1 MAKTQNVSLEY
12 AFFEV
17 LRDYYRYN
25 KGKIKRNYT
34 DLTRKFLNYND
45 KEINPNAYLRT
56 PQFEALEMYV
66 FIKEFFDNK
75 DVASMFKDYMDK
87 TGFFS
92 EDSFYVDKTLQDGQ
106 LTFMRI
112 GAEEHQAVFKEM
124 KKVKENYPNYIYAL
138 TMGLGKTTL
147 MATCIFYEFLV
158 ANKNPKDK
166 RFIHNALVFAP
177 DKTVLESLRE
187 IVTLDKT
194 LVVPPEYARVLDT
207 NIKFHFLEDTGTTL
221 NTLDNSS
228 FNIIISNTQKIIVK
242 KKHKD
247 DSAAT
252 KLFSMGSST
261 ESSSALDDIL
271 KDVYGDNDIQPD
283 DLIFNQRYKKL
294 CRLQQIGIYVD
305 EAHHLFGQE
314 LEKSLH
320 NKTTDTS
327 LRSTINLLASELERN
342 GTSVVGCYNYTGTP
356 YVKNKVLPEVV
367 YSYGLKNAI
376 SMGYLKEVGL
386 LRSTEKIKSE
396 DFLRNAITEFWN
408 THKDKTYEG
417 LPAKMAI
424 FASRIAEITDEVQ
437 PAVEQICSELGIP
450 YDKILVNVGDDK
462 VTKSEDLRDFN
473 NLDTVGT
480 SGSQKQII
488 LLVDKGREGWNCR
501 SLFAVAMYRSPKSK
515 VFVLQATMRCL
526 RQITDT
532 QQEAMVFLSK
542 ENEEILNEE
551 LSQNFAVTIDE
562 LKGNKTNKKIPCEVR
577 VAPPPKSYTIKTV
590 RHKYSLT
597 EKEYSSPVD
606 YGLAELDCS
615 KYESFV
621 YEKRGLSV
629 DTQMKKMNADDLRTV
644 KKFSKLMLVAEIAK
658 YLNIKCTLVSK
669 ILDESVDGIDLI
681 LDKVNQYND
690 ILYDEIIPSTF
701 KALFDEKVEVITE
714 DKEIVLLREPKDKG
728 YYTFSALPD
737 LVIRKDDVE
746 MQQYKD
752 RSFHADTYCFDS
764 RPEKECFLQ
773 YLMNDKKVK
782 NVYFTGMFTA
792 NQGDL
797 SIPYYDPETKR
808 MRNYYPDFLAEMT
821 DGTIQLIEVKG
832 DNKIDDIVVKA
843 KASAAREI
851 AMESRMDYIIYAGS
865 RLMSEN
871 VLTSE
876 LQNGSFPQ
884 NRFDHVQ
891 KSLDGLNE

>member
-17 LRDYYRYN
+17 LRDYYHYN

-92 EDSFYVDKTLQDGQ
+92 DDSFYVDRTFRYGQ
-106 LTFMRI
+106 LSMIRE
-112 GAEEHQAVFKEM
+112 GAENYQAVFKEM

-194 LVVPPEYARVLDT
+194 LIVPPEYARVLDT

-252 KLFSMGSST
+252 RLFSMSNASD
-261 ESSSALDDIL
+261 SSSELDDIL

-294 CRLQQIGIYVD
+294 CRLEQIGIYVD
-305 EAHHLFGQE
+305 EAHHLFGND

-320 NKTTDTS
+320 SKSSDTS
-327 LRSTINLLASELERN
+327 LRSTINLLAAELERN

-386 LRSTEKIKSE
+386 LRSTENIKNE

-437 PAVEQICSELGIP
+437 PIVEQICSELGIP
-450 YDKILVNVGDDK
+450 NDKILVNVGDEK
-462 VTKSEDLRDFN
+462 VTRRGYQQIRSAVCGEGASEKSAKRLR
-473 NLDTVGT
+473 
-480 SGSQKQII
+480 
-488 LLVDKGREGWNCR
+488 R
-501 SLFAVAMYRSPKSK
+501 
-515 VFVLQATMRCL
+515 
-526 RQITDT
+526 
-532 QQEAMVFLSK
+532 
-542 ENEEILNEE
+542 
-551 LSQNFAVTIDE
+551 
-562 LKGNKTNKKIPCEVR
+562 
-577 VAPPPKSYTIKTV
+577 
-590 RHKYSLT
+590 
-597 EKEYSSPVD
+597 
-606 YGLAELDCS
+606 
-615 KYESFV
+615 
-621 YEKRGLSV
+621 
-629 DTQMKKMNADDLRTV
+629 
-644 KKFSKLMLVAEIAK
+644 
-658 YLNIKCTLVSK
+658 
-669 ILDESVDGIDLI
+669 
-681 LDKVNQYND
+681 
-690 ILYDEIIPSTF
+690 
-701 KALFDEKVEVITE
+701 
-714 DKEIVLLREPKDKG
+714 
-728 YYTFSALPD
+728 
-737 LVIRKDDVE
+737 
-746 MQQYKD
+746 
-752 RSFHADTYCFDS
+752 
-764 RPEKECFLQ
+764 
-773 YLMNDKKVK
+773 
-782 NVYFTGMFTA
+782 
-792 NQGDL
+792 
-797 SIPYYDPETKR
+797 
-808 MRNYYPDFLAEMT
+808 
-821 DGTIQLIEVKG
+821 
-832 DNKIDDIVVKA
+832 DDI
-843 KASAAREI
+843 I
-851 AMESRMDYIIYAGS
+851 
-865 RLMSEN
+865 
-871 VLTSE
+871 E
-876 LQNGSFPQ
+876 LPGG
-884 NRFDHVQ
+884 R
-891 KSLDGLNE
+891 